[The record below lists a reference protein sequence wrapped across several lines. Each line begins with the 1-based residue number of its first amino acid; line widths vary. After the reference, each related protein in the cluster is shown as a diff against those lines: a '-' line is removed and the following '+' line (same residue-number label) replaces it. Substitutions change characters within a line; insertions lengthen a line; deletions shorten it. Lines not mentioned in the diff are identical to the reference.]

1 MCANEERI
9 EETAGEADADIF
21 DELLSEEKVGKTRKL
36 PDPGEIER
44 TEKPARKA
52 RAKRQAK
59 EGKPEHEKEAEEIP
73 EDAENSED
81 AEDNGDAESPEDSEE
96 GGIGTA
102 GSDVER
108 PSRENIRKTIIENA
122 ELSSISESAGASAVP
137 LKFLE
142 DKDGKAVFI
151 GRKKAF
157 LLKYG
162 FEGALHIGRIAGNE
176 TEHQNKD
183 IYFDSLNPHVVFV
196 CGARGSGKSYDL
208 GVIAEELAL
217 KNPNI
222 GTIVIDPIGV
232 FWSMRHPNKEEKEI
246 AELTKWGMLPQGL
259 HNLKVFIPEGMA
271 EKVPKTT
278 YDATFAMPPIIL
290 TADDWCLTFG
300 IERFSPTGLLLDL
313 VLKRVEHGYKNLQ
326 GKSIKAKEKGFS
338 LEDLIECLHTDSEL
352 NSRERGYKQDSVRA
366 LASRFEAAKTW
377 GIFDEK
383 GTPLAELSREGQL
396 TIIDTSFLEDNV
408 SALVIGIL
416 SRRILAARKLST
428 RKEAA
433 KKFKTMDVDELLEVE
448 IPPTWLFIDEAHTLI
463 PSGNVKTPAT
473 TALVEY
479 VKQGRR
485 PGCSLVFATQQPSAI
500 DAKVLSQLDILIT
513 HKLVFDDD
521 IKAVYRRA
529 PTIIPMQ
536 YKRSNFIKTM
546 PIGTGM
552 VADRSEETSRAFVL
566 RIRPRMSQH
575 EGREAETS
583 EYARTFSQKQVDV
596 LAVEMVMRK
605 LEKEHK
611 LDIETIR
618 QVVET
623 LDAKYKAKTK
633 LQSVL
638 EAIEKKGAGV
648 TKDFAMLGELPNEPE
663 VIELVHEAK
672 AEEGAQAEEEQGI
685 ELLTLPQRISEDKA
699 HEILNKNRK
708 RKVLGIFGKEEAVK
722 SLRLEHI
729 TVWKADFEEYKDKV
743 EFIKRSCYINS
754 LTGEFL
760 HFRNGDFAESN
771 GLKRLYELNEEET
784 NLLLHMGEKP
794 RDLQEI
800 AKTLNTSDA
809 KARTLAEK
817 MADKGLLEKE
827 KIAGKNAYAR
837 AIEIDLPLAPEHELL
852 ESLGKMP
859 FVSASVMA
867 KCREQFP
874 KEKIPELLRKLWP
887 NVKVKSIAE
896 IYRPIWRAELDS
908 EGTERTIRIDAV
920 TGKILKQIC

>member
-21 DELLSEEKVGKTRKL
+21 DELMSEEKGGKTRKM
-36 PDPGEIER
+36 PEPEEIEIAPR
-44 TEKPARKA
+44 PMKKA

-59 EGKPEHEKEAEEIP
+59 EGKPEHEKEPEEIP
-73 EDAENSED
+73 EDSENNED
-81 AEDNGDAESPEDSEE
+81 AEDPEDLDSEE
-96 GGIGTA
+96 GIEEAPG
-102 GSDVER
+102 EK

-157 LLKYG
+157 LQKYG

-246 AELTKWGMLPQGL
+246 AELTKWNMLPQGL

-313 VLKRVEHGYKNLQ
+313 VLKRVEHGYRNLQ

-338 LEDLIECLHTDSEL
+338 LEDLIECLHSDSEL
-352 NSRERGYKQDSVRA
+352 NSRERGYKQDSIRA

-500 DAKVLSQLDILIT
+500 DAKVLSQLDLLIT

-546 PIGTGM
+546 PIGTGL

-611 LDIETIR
+611 LDIEIIR

-638 EAIEKKGAGV
+638 EAIEKKGANA
-648 TKDFAMLGELPNEPE
+648 TKDFAMLGEIPNEPE
-663 VIELVHEAK
+663 IIELAPSAS
-672 AEEGAQAEEEQGI
+672 AESAGIAEEEQGI
-685 ELLTLPQRISEDKA
+685 ELLTLPMRISEDKA

-708 RKVLGIFGKEEAVK
+708 RKVLGIFGKEEAIK

-729 TVWKADFEEYKDKV
+729 TIWKVDFEEYKDKV
-743 EFIKRSCYINS
+743 EFVKRSCYINS

-760 HFRNGDFAESN
+760 HFMNGDFAESN
-771 GLKRLYELNEEET
+771 GLSRLYELHEEEI
-784 NLLLHMGEKP
+784 NLLLHIGEKTK
-794 RDLQEI
+794 DLQEI
-800 AKTLNTSDA
+800 AKILNTSDA

-827 KIAGKNAYAR
+827 KIAGKNVYGR

-896 IYRPIWRAELDS
+896 IYRPVWRAVLES
-908 EGTERTIRIDAV
+908 EGTEKTIRIDAI

>member
-1 MCANEERI
+1 MKEGEERI
-9 EETAGEADADIF
+9 EEAAEGADADIF
-21 DELLSEEKVGKTRKL
+21 DELLSEEKGGKTKKIPEPEETGIAPR
-36 PDPGEIER
+36 
-44 TEKPARKA
+44 PARKE

-59 EGKPEHEKEAEEIP
+59 EGKPEHEKEPEEIP
-73 EDAENSED
+73 EDSED
-81 AEDNGDAESPEDSEE
+81 EEIPEDEEEE
-96 GGIGTA
+96 GIGNA
-102 GSDVER
+102 VSDIEK
-108 PSRENIRKTIIENA
+108 PSRESIRKTIIENA
-122 ELSSISESAGASAVP
+122 EISSISESASTSAVP

-157 LLKYG
+157 LQKYG

-246 AELTKWGMLPQGL
+246 SELTKWGMLPQGL
-259 HNLKVFIPEGMA
+259 HNLRVFIPEGMA

-278 YDATFAMPPIIL
+278 YDATFSMPPIIL

-313 VLKRVEHGYKNLQ
+313 VLKRVEHGYRNLQ
-326 GKSIKAKEKGFS
+326 GKQIKAKEKGFS

-352 NSRERGYKQDSVRA
+352 NSRERGYKQDSIRA

-433 KKFKTMDVDELLEVE
+433 KRFKTMDVDELLEVE

-500 DAKVLSQLDILIT
+500 DAKVLSQLDLLIT

-611 LDIETIR
+611 LDIETIK

-638 EAIEKKGAGV
+638 EAIEKKGASV
-648 TKDFAMLGELPNEPE
+648 TKDFAMLGEIPKEPE
-663 VIELVHEAK
+663 VVELAPSTGEKSADS
-672 AEEGAQAEEEQGI
+672 AEEEQGM
-685 ELLTLPQRISEDKA
+685 ELLTLPMRISEDRA

-708 RKVLGIFGKEEAVK
+708 RRVLGIFGKEEAVK

-729 TVWKADFEEYKDKV
+729 TIWKADFEEYKNKV
-743 EFIKRSCYINS
+743 EFIRRTCYIDS

-760 HFRNGDFAESN
+760 HFVDGDFAQSK
-771 GLKRLYELNEEET
+771 GLSRIYELNEDET
-784 NLLLHMGEKP
+784 ALLMKIGEKP

-800 AKTLNTSDA
+800 AKILSTSDA

-817 MADKGLLEKE
+817 MDGKGLLEKD
-827 KIAGKNAYAR
+827 KVAGKNVYAR
-837 AIEIDLPLAPEHELL
+837 AIEIDLPIEPEHELL

-859 FVSASVMA
+859 FVSAPVMA
-867 KCREQFP
+867 KCREEFGR
-874 KEKIPELLRKLWP
+874 EKIPELLRKLWA
-887 NVKVKSIAE
+887 NVKVKGIAE
-896 IYRPIWRAELDS
+896 IYRPIWRAVLDS
-908 EGTERTIRIDAV
+908 EGTEKTIRIDAI

>member
-1 MCANEERI
+1 MCAKEERI
-9 EETAGEADADIF
+9 EEDSAGAEADIF
-21 DELLSEEKVGKTRKL
+21 DELLSEEKGGKARKM
-36 PDPGEIER
+36 PEPEEVER
-44 TEKPARKA
+44 VEKPVKKE

-59 EGKPEHEKEAEEIP
+59 EGKPEHEKAPEEIP
-73 EDAENSED
+73 EDAENNED
-81 AEDNGDAESPEDSEE
+81 AEDPEDSEE

-102 GSDVER
+102 GSDIER
-108 PSRENIRKTIIENA
+108 PSREHIRKTIIENA

-162 FEGALHIGRIAGNE
+162 FEGALHIGRIAANE

-338 LEDLIECLHTDSEL
+338 LEDLIECLHSDSEL
-352 NSRERGYKQDSVRA
+352 NSRERGYKQDSIRA

-463 PSGNVKTPAT
+463 PSGNVKTHAT

-611 LDIETIR
+611 IDIEIIR

-648 TKDFAMLGELPNEPE
+648 TKDFATLGEIPNEPE
-663 VIELVHEAK
+663 VIELAPS
-672 AEEGAQAEEEQGI
+672 AEGGKEGIGNAVSDEGI
-685 ELLTLPQRISEDKA
+685 ELLALPMRISEDKA

-708 RKVLGIFGKEEAVK
+708 RKVLGIFGKEEAIK

-729 TVWKADFEEYKDKV
+729 TIWKADFEEYKDKV
-743 EFIKRSCYINS
+743 EFVKRSCYINS

-760 HFRNGDFAESN
+760 HFVNGDFAESN
-771 GLKRLYELNEEET
+771 GLSRLFELNEGEIS
-784 NLLLHMGEKP
+784 LLLRMGEKT
-794 RDLQEI
+794 RSLQEI
-800 AKTLNTSDA
+800 AKILNTSDA

-817 MADKGLLEKE
+817 MDGKGLLEKE
-827 KIAGKNAYAR
+827 KIAGKNVYGR
-837 AIEIDLPLAPEHELL
+837 AIEIDLPLEPEHELL

-896 IYRPIWRAELDS
+896 IYRPIWHAVLES
-908 EGTERTIRIDAV
+908 EGTEKTIRIDAV
-920 TGKILKQIC
+920 TGKILRQIC

>member
-1 MCANEERI
+1 MCAKEERI
-9 EETAGEADADIF
+9 EEDSAGAEADIF
-21 DELLSEEKVGKTRKL
+21 DELLSEEKGGKARKM
-36 PDPGEIER
+36 PEPEEVER
-44 TEKPARKA
+44 VEKPVKKE

-59 EGKPEHEKEAEEIP
+59 EGKPEHEKAPEEIP
-73 EDAENSED
+73 EDAENNED
-81 AEDNGDAESPEDSEE
+81 AEDPEDSEE

-102 GSDVER
+102 GSDIER
-108 PSRENIRKTIIENA
+108 PSREHIRKTIIENA

-151 GRKKAF
+151 GRKNAF

-162 FEGALHIGRIAGNE
+162 FEGALHIGRIAANE

-338 LEDLIECLHTDSEL
+338 LEDLIECLHSDSEL
-352 NSRERGYKQDSVRA
+352 NSRERGYKQDSIRA

-611 LDIETIR
+611 IDIEIIR

-648 TKDFAMLGELPNEPE
+648 TKDFATLGEIPNEPE
-663 VIELVHEAK
+663 VIELAPS
-672 AEEGAQAEEEQGI
+672 AEGGKEGIGNAVSDEGI
-685 ELLTLPQRISEDKA
+685 ELLALPMRISEDKA

-708 RKVLGIFGKEEAVK
+708 RKVLGIFGKEEAIK

-729 TVWKADFEEYKDKV
+729 TIWKADFEEYKDKV
-743 EFIKRSCYINS
+743 EFVKRSCYINS

-760 HFRNGDFAESN
+760 HFVNGDFAESN
-771 GLKRLYELNEEET
+771 GLSRLFELNEGEIS
-784 NLLLHMGEKP
+784 LLLRMGEKT
-794 RDLQEI
+794 RSLQEI
-800 AKTLNTSDA
+800 AKILNTSDA

-817 MADKGLLEKE
+817 MDGKGLLEKE
-827 KIAGKNAYAR
+827 KIAGKNVYGR
-837 AIEIDLPLAPEHELL
+837 AIEIDLPLEPEHELL

-896 IYRPIWRAELDS
+896 IYRPIWHAVLES
-908 EGTERTIRIDAV
+908 EGTEKTIRIDAV
-920 TGKILKQIC
+920 TGKILRQIC

>member
-1 MCANEERI
+1 MKEGEERI
-9 EETAGEADADIF
+9 EEAEEGSGNDIF
-21 DELLSEEKVGKTRKL
+21 DELFSEESGGETKRL
-36 PDPGEIER
+36 SDPGE
-44 TEKPARKA
+44 TENAQKPVKKA
-52 RAKRQAK
+52 RAKKQAK
-59 EGKPEHEKEAEEIP
+59 TEKPKQEEGPEEIP
-73 EDAENSED
+73 EDSD
-81 AEDNGDAESPEDSEE
+81 AEEDEIEE
-96 GGIGTA
+96 A
-102 GSDVER
+102 PRSER

-122 ELSSISESAGASAVP
+122 ELSSISESASASSVP

-157 LLKYG
+157 LQKYG

-278 YDATFAMPPIIL
+278 YDATFSMPPIIL

-300 IERFSPTGLLLDL
+300 IDRFSPTGLLLDL

-326 GKSIKAKEKGFS
+326 GKGIKAKEKGFS

-352 NSRERGYKQDSVRA
+352 NSRERGYKQDSIRA

-433 KKFKTMDVDELLEVE
+433 KRFKTMDVDELLEVE

-500 DAKVLSQLDILIT
+500 DAKVLSQLDLLIT

-611 LDIETIR
+611 IDIETIK

-638 EAIEKKGAGV
+638 EAIEKKGASV
-648 TKDFAMLGELPNEPE
+648 TNEFAMLGEIPKEPE
-663 VIELVHEAK
+663 VVELAPSAGAGK
-672 AEEGAQAEEEQGI
+672 EGIGNAVSDEGI
-685 ELLTLPQRISEDKA
+685 ELLTLPLRISEDRA

-708 RKVLGIFGKEEAVK
+708 RRVLGIFGKEEAVK

-729 TVWKADFEEYKDKV
+729 TIWKADFEEYKNKV
-743 EFIKRSCYINS
+743 EFIRRSCYIDS

-760 HFRNGDFAESN
+760 HFVDGDFAQSK
-771 GLKRLYELNEEET
+771 GLSRIYDLNEDET
-784 NLLLHMGEKP
+784 ALLMKLGEKP

-800 AKTLNTSDA
+800 AKILSTSDA

-817 MADKGLLEKE
+817 MDGKGLLEKD
-827 KIAGKNAYAR
+827 KIAGKNVYAR
-837 AIEIDLPLAPEHELL
+837 AVEIDLPLAPEHELL

-867 KCREQFP
+867 KCREQFA

-896 IYRPIWRAELDS
+896 IYRPIWRAVLDS
-908 EGTERTIRIDAV
+908 EGTEKTIRIDAI

>member
-1 MCANEERI
+1 MCAKEERI
-9 EETAGEADADIF
+9 EEDSAGAEADIF
-21 DELLSEEKVGKTRKL
+21 DELLSEEKGGKARKM
-36 PDPGEIER
+36 PEPEEVER
-44 TEKPARKA
+44 VEKPVKKE

-59 EGKPEHEKEAEEIP
+59 EGKPEHEKEPEEIP
-73 EDAENSED
+73 EDSENPED
-81 AEDNGDAESPEDSEE
+81 AEGPEDSDTEE
-96 GGIGTA
+96 GTEEA
-102 GSDVER
+102 PAEK
-108 PSRENIRKTIIENA
+108 PSREHIRKTIIENA

-162 FEGALHIGRIAGNE
+162 FEGALHIGRIAANE

-338 LEDLIECLHTDSEL
+338 LEDLIECLHSDSEL
-352 NSRERGYKQDSVRA
+352 NSRERGYKQDSIRA

-611 LDIETIR
+611 IDIEIIR

-648 TKDFAMLGELPNEPE
+648 TKDFATLGEIPNEPE
-663 VIELVHEAK
+663 VIELAPS
-672 AEEGAQAEEEQGI
+672 AEGGKEGIGNAVSDEGI
-685 ELLTLPQRISEDKA
+685 ELLALPMRISEDKA

-708 RKVLGIFGKEEAVK
+708 RKVLGIFGKEEAIK

-729 TVWKADFEEYKDKV
+729 TIWKADFEEYKDKV
-743 EFIKRSCYINS
+743 EFVKRSCYINS

-760 HFRNGDFAESN
+760 HFVNGDFAESN
-771 GLKRLYELNEEET
+771 GLSRLFELNEGEIS
-784 NLLLHMGEKP
+784 LLLRMGEKT
-794 RDLQEI
+794 RSLQEI
-800 AKTLNTSDA
+800 AKILNTSDA

-817 MADKGLLEKE
+817 MDGKGLLEKE
-827 KIAGKNAYAR
+827 KIAGKNVYGR
-837 AIEIDLPLAPEHELL
+837 AIEIDLPLEPEHELL

-896 IYRPIWRAELDS
+896 IYRPIWHAVLES
-908 EGTERTIRIDAV
+908 EGTEKTIRIDAV
-920 TGKILKQIC
+920 TGKILRQIC